1 MSFIWSFFMPAL
13 LAAMSLAAQDGM
25 YMSKFPEDLEAT
37 KNRICWRD
45 GLSPAYTAGKTIEIF
60 LGPAAFT
67 GAYERVP
74 NVTES
79 FAEVQLATTHLL
91 FMHCPAPSAI
101 RWCLHHC
108 LLSRNYDTLNPALC
122 SLRLQSQIWPTSVA
136 SCQRIVGHIF
146 REMADDPAMIRYAE
160 IKGCA
165 SASLLLE
172 NGRREQ
178 IMAWTFLMSKLSHNL
193 GYTPL
198 FTCVAL
204 QSSEIT
210 SWLNMIATETFWI
223 TSFADDTTCSDADH
237 GCLQEGSQRAH
248 TENCKPE
255 DWRLCESAMIE
266 ERAFVTSGFYQAARE
281 VSVQG
286 FLLVKGILDLRAEQL
301 VEEVYLSVL
310 KRRADESGL
319 TAYTTMIASGGT
331 AAQVAES
338 LKRSEEYINLSG
350 KMDQGAVAKA
360 TETVFKD
367 MLLRAGEDSELG
379 GFIDLFNDYVAN
391 GIGMEGA
398 KAEMQR
404 ILRGSKEYRDVCEGQ
419 VMTCDQGKTLVKSS
433 YQDILERDPDHG
445 GLVNYARELVT
456 GQMTEEVLRR
466 TLQESSEYRDI
477 LSFRHSIIETVEIV
491 KKRWGH
497 DTVTALIFPL
507 LFL

>member
-1 MSFIWSFFMPAL
+1 MRASTQLYSNFLIQATDLHNSKPSDSFDRRISFDENAL
-13 LAAMSLAAQDGM
+13 QLDLFVRRSGSFVLSLDR
-25 YMSKFPEDLEAT
+25 EAY
-37 KNRICWRD
+37 
-45 GLSPAYTAGKTIEIF
+45 GSVFGSLSPT
-60 LGPAAFT
+60 
-67 GAYERVP
+67 
-74 NVTES
+74 
-79 FAEVQLATTHLL
+79 
-91 FMHCPAPSAI
+91 
-101 RWCLHHC
+101 
-108 LLSRNYDTLNPALC
+108 SRNRLQRCNLPPHLYCSCTVLLHIQSNGVCIILCSREITTYVESC
-122 SLRLQSQIWPTSVA
+122 SLRLQIGPTSVA
-136 SCQRIVGHIF
+136 SCQHMVGHIF

-198 FTCVAL
+198 FTCEAL
-204 QSSEIT
+204 QSSEVT
-210 SWLNMIATETFWI
+210 SWLNMIATEAFWI
-223 TSFADDTTCSDADH
+223 TSFAEDPTCSDADH
-237 GCLQEGSQRAH
+237 GCLQEGSQRTH

-255 DWRLCESAMIE
+255 DWRLCESAMTE
-266 ERAFVTSGFYQAARE
+266 ERAFVTNGFYQAARE

-286 FLLVKGILDLRAEQL
+286 FSLVKGILDLRAEQL

-310 KRRADESGL
+310 RRRADESGL

-350 KMDQGAVAKA
+350 KMDKGAVAKA

-391 GIGMEGA
+391 GKGVDEA

-433 YQDILERDPDHG
+433 YRDILERDPDHG

-491 KKRWGH
+491 KKR
-497 DTVTALIFPL
+497 
-507 LFL
+507 